1 MSRLVTVLGAGGIL
15 LLWGICQMPSGSR
28 EAASRQTL
36 SISEE
41 PDRILLG
48 WSGPVQEPMSE
59 RVGAALD
66 QFKSDQRRLVLV
78 LNSPGGS
85 IEHGRK
91 VVAAIRARNRAMDT
105 FVQKAGVCA
114 SMCVPIFLAGTKR
127 VADPDAYF
135 MFHEASLTG
144 SARDMMKRQELGEAN
159 RAVVAEVVKTRDASH
174 RRPVPQGHG
183 NSPRQHRL
191 ARGTAQEDS
200 RPRYLDERSTTRR
213 RGLRRRRQPGRHTV
227 PIEAVL
233 ADPFRNRGMSEGF
246 LANPRG
252 SMPERSIRQRVS
264 SHI

>member
-114 SMCVPIFLAGTKR
+114 SMCVPIFLAGTRR

-159 RAVVAEVVKTRDASH
+159 RAVVAEVVKTVETQATDDLFH
-174 RRPVPQGHG
+174 KDMGIRRV
-183 NSPRQHRL
+183 NTAWL
-191 ARGTAQEDS
+191 A
-200 RPRYLDERSTTRR
+200 
-213 RGLRRRRQPGRHTV
+213 GLRKKIPGRD
-227 PIEAVL
+227 IW
-233 ADPFRNRGMSEGF
+233 MSAQQLVDEGSGVVDS
-246 LANPRG
+246 LSVIP
-252 SMPERSIRQRVS
+252 PQ
-264 SHI
+264 